1 MISRRRNPAIWSRSA
16 DPFFVPGTIRR
27 YPPFS
32 EGNTGR
38 LWNSPTRRRGALPRR
53 AADRHSQLGQRLVI
67 RGRRRELGLGGFP
80 LVPRKDA
87 RAQALANRRLARAG
101 GDPLAE
107 KRRLKS
113 MPTFAAA
120 AEAVLAQ
127 MRPGWRNPKHGKD
140 WLSSMERFAF
150 PRLGKLPVSEVTSA
164 DVVDAW
170 AVWHERPAP
179 ARRVRQRI
187 STVMEWAVALNY
199 RDDNPCSRIGPV
211 LGPEQEHVR
220 HLRALPHRD
229 ATAVLETVR
238 ASGAALGIKL
248 AFEFL
253 VLTAARSGEVRGARW
268 TEIDTDDHV
277 WTVPPTRTK
286 AKREHRV
293 PLSRRALEV
302 LDAARWLDHG
312 NPLVFPS
319 VRGKRMNDMALS
331 ALLRTLEVPAVP
343 HGFRSTFRD
352 WAAEETN
359 HPREVVEAALAHV
372 VQNKVEAAYAR
383 SDLFERRR
391 RLMDD
396 WSAYVGGG
404 AADGR
409 PS

>member
-1 MISRRRNPAIWSRSA
+1 MDFYLDVQPTGTRSW
-16 DPFFVPGTIRR
+16 V
-27 YPPFS
+27 
-32 EGNTGR
+32 
-38 LWNSPTRRRGALPRR
+38 
-53 AADRHSQLGQRLVI
+53 QRLVI

-80 LVPRKDA
+80 LVPLKDA
-87 RAQALANRRLARAG
+87 RAAALANRRLARAG

-120 AEAVLAQ
+120 AEAVLTQ

-164 DVVDAW
+164 DGVETLRS
-170 AVWHERPAP
+170 VWHERPAT

-187 STVMEWAVALNY
+187 STVMEYAVALNY

-211 LGPEQEHVR
+211 LGPQQDLVQHM
-220 HLRALPHRD
+220 RALPHRN
-229 ATAVLETVR
+229 TAAAIAKVR
-238 ASGAALGIKL
+238 ASKVIPAVKL

-268 TEIDTDDHV
+268 DEIDTEDHV
-277 WTVPPTRTK
+277 WTVPATRTK

-293 PLSRRALEV
+293 PLTRRAEQV
-302 LDAARWLDHG
+302 LDAARAAG
-312 NPLVFPS
+312 NGGPLVFPS
-319 VRGKRMNDMALS
+319 ARGKRINDMALS
-331 ALLRTLEVPAVP
+331 GLLRTLEVPAVP

-396 WSAYVGGG
+396 WAAYVSRRRRSDVGSRRIRNARAGG
-404 AADGR
+404 R
-409 PS
+409 